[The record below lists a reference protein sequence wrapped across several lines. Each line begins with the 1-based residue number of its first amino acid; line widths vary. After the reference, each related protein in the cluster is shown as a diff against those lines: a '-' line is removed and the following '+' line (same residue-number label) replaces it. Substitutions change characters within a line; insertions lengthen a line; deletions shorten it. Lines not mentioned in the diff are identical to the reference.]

1 MQSSRT
7 CCLITILGYLLCY
20 WCDTDG
26 GSSGAPVV
34 KVEGKEPRVIALH
47 RGSWSKGVDVNFGTL
62 ITTILDHVKGQTF
75 KGEQCALVIR

>member
-1 MQSSRT
+1 MFFIS
-7 CCLITILGYLLCY
+7 ILGYLLCY

-47 RGSWSKGVDVNFGTL
+47 RGSWNKGVEVNFGTL
-62 ITTILDHVKGQTF
+62 ITAILEHVR
-75 KGEQCALVIR
+75 GEMLNCKQFVLVIG